1 MNSNRMMFAMDRDT
15 ETGHA
20 IQGKSM
26 LPFIFVNVDRMIVLS
41 SISISDI

>member
-1 MNSNRMMFAMDRDT
+1 MYYYRMMFATDRDT
-15 ETGHA
+15 EMEHA